1 MAHLE
6 DSIADIVATVWETVL
21 GMRVELDESLH
32 LTVSPDHPTYAG
44 IVQIHGAWDGAI
56 AVQCSDTLAR
66 QAASTMFSIPA
77 DAVSVSDMHDCL
89 GELTNMIGGNLKAL
103 LPEPCA
109 LGLPVVVEGHD
120 YRLRL
125 PGSAPVRR
133 SAFRVNDE
141 SIVVTVLERA

>member
-21 GMRVELDESLH
+21 GMQVELDESMH
-32 LTVSPDHPTYAG
+32 LATVPEHPTYAG
-44 IVQIHGAWDGAI
+44 IVQIHGAWEGAI
-56 AVQCSDTLAR
+56 AVQCSEALAR
-66 QAASTMFSIPA
+66 RTAMTMFDLTPDDVTTA
-77 DAVSVSDMHDCL
+77 ELHDSL
-89 GELTNMIGGNLKAL
+89 GEITNMIGGNLKAL
-103 LPEPCA
+103 LPEPCL
-109 LGLPVVVEGHD
+109 LGLPVVVEGRD

-133 SAFRVNDE
+133 TAFTTEGE

>member
-21 GMRVELDESLH
+21 GMHVELDESLH
-32 LTVSPDHPTYAG
+32 LAAVPDHPTFAG
-44 IVQIHGAWDGAI
+44 IVQIHGAWEGAI
-56 AVQCSDTLAR
+56 AVQCSEALAR
-66 QAASTMFSIPA
+66 RTATTMFDLTD
-77 DAVSVSDMHDCL
+77 DAVTNADMHDSL
-89 GELTNMIGGNLKAL
+89 GEITNMIGGNLKAL
-103 LPEPCA
+103 LPEPCS
-109 LGLPVVVEGHD
+109 LGLPVVIEGRD

-133 SAFRVNDE
+133 SAFLTDGE